1 MIIGTESLASNT
13 RKNVQ
18 RVFASTGRSSNDINL
33 SSFLPKSFANPFQQ
47 IEETQG
53 YAYPASNG
61 LTEIDRYI
69 NKIISE
75 SFSKALLCNQNIPA
89 NMNYNPSF
97 ICKKWFT
104 IFTLLNNLLSPLYIM
119 FPILHNLIPIIDV
132 SNAEKMAAN

>member
-1 MIIGTESLASNT
+1 MISSLFRYVINNSHIYYILIIGTESLASNT
-13 RKNVQ
+13 RRNVQ

-69 NKIISE
+69 NIVISE
-75 SFSKALLCNQNIPA
+75 KILIALICDLYRIYNGNIPT
-89 NMNYNPSF
+89 NLNYNPSC
-97 ICKKWFT
+97 ICKKT
-104 IFTLLNNLLSPLYIM
+104 VYYI
-119 FPILHNLIPIIDV
+119 HA
-132 SNAEKMAAN
+132 S

>member
-69 NKIISE
+69 NMIITE
-75 SFSKALLCNQNIPA
+75 SFSIALVRDT
-89 NMNYNPSF
+89 NMNYN
-97 ICKKWFT
+97 
-104 IFTLLNNLLSPLYIM
+104 LSCI
-119 FPILHNLIPIIDV
+119 
-132 SNAEKMAAN
+132 

>member
-1 MIIGTESLASNT
+1 M
-13 RKNVQ
+13 NVQ

-75 SFSKALLCNQNIPA
+75 SFSKAL
-89 NMNYNPSF
+89 
-97 ICKKWFT
+97 FT
-104 IFTLLNNLLSPLYIM
+104 ASIIKIYLQIWTIILVLFAKNGLLYSR
-119 FPILHNLIPIIDV
+119 FLIIYYHPYT
-132 SNAEKMAAN
+132 

>member
-1 MIIGTESLASNT
+1 MISSLFRYVINNSHIYYILIIGTESLASNT
-13 RKNVQ
+13 RRNVQ

-69 NKIISE
+69 NIVISE
-75 SFSKALLCNQNIPA
+75 KILIAL
-89 NMNYNPSF
+89 
-97 ICKKWFT
+97 ICD
-104 IFTLLNNLLSPLYIM
+104 LPHL
-119 FPILHNLIPIIDV
+119 
-132 SNAEKMAAN
+132 